1 MSYKTLLFDC
11 RGGVAHVTMNRPE
24 KLNAFNGELLEDLI
38 AAARRIREDSTVRAV
53 LLGAAGRAFCAGAD
67 IADGGLLNDA
77 ALSPGQNVGARMRSH
92 FNPMIKAWYHLPVPV
107 VVAVNGV
114 AAGAGASLALAGDI
128 VLAAR
133 SATFMQLFAPKL
145 GLIPDLGSTYY
156 LPRTVGTARAKGLAM
171 LGEALSA
178 DDARAWGLIWG
189 VTDDTELQAQAGKLA
204 ARLAAGPT
212 RAFGHIKQL
221 FNAEPPGTL
230 DEQLERETA
239 AQQDLGDSAD
249 FSEGVQAFKE
259 KRAPMFR
266 GR

>member
-1 MSYKTLLFDC
+1 MSYQTLLFDA
-11 RGGVAHVTMNRPE
+11 RDGVAHVTMNRPD
-24 KLNAFNGELLEDLI
+24 KLNAFNRELLEDLT
-38 AAARRIREDSTVRAV
+38 AAARRIGEDPTIRAV
-53 LLGAAGRAFCAGAD
+53 LLSAAGRAFCAGAD
-67 IADGGLLNDA
+67 IAGGGLLDDPA
-77 ALSPGQNVGARMRSH
+77 ISVGLNVGNRLRSH

-128 VLAAR
+128 VLAGR

-156 LPRTVGTARAKGLAM
+156 LPRAVGTARAKGLAL

-178 DDARAWGLIWG
+178 QDAVSWGLIWG
-189 VTDDTELQAQAGKLA
+189 MTEDADLQAKA
-204 ARLAAGPT
+204 AQLVQRFATGPT
-212 RAFGHIKQL
+212 QAFGHIKRL
-221 FNAEPPGTL
+221 FNDEPPASL

-239 AQQDLGDSAD
+239 AQQELGDSAD
-249 FSEGVQAFKE
+249 FSEGVRAFKE
-259 KRAPMFR
+259 KRAPQFR